1 MKNVTIYHNPKCSN
15 SRGAL
20 ALLEAKGIKPTVV
33 EYLKSP
39 PTKAELRKLAAALK
53 ATAGK
58 DWPGLRD
65 GMLRTKEPAYAE
77 LGLKNASDDAL
88 LAAVAALPPK
98 QRAAVAL
105 RHLLDRPYP
114 EIAEILGCSEEAAR
128 ANVRAGLAT
137 LRERV

>member
-20 ALLEAKGIKPTVV
+20 ALLESKGIKPTVV
-33 EYLKSP
+33 EYLKTPLSKP
-39 PTKAELRKLAAALK
+39 QLKKLAAALK

-77 LGLKNASDDAL
+77 LGLKDASDDEL
-88 LAAVAALPPK
+88 LAAVAEHPGLLNRPIVTTPKGAVLGRPPETVS
-98 QRAAVAL
+98 R
-105 RHLLDRPYP
+105 LL
-114 EIAEILGCSEEAAR
+114 
-128 ANVRAGLAT
+128 
-137 LRERV
+137 